1 MGDRG
6 CLPRGAV
13 DGGQGRPDRPSIQNA
28 SQNASVEELAKVKGL
43 NLKIAEEIVRARPFA
58 SLEDLVRV
66 RGIGAKTVARLKDL
80 VTL

>member
-1 MGDRG
+1 M
-6 CLPRGAV
+6 
-13 DGGQGRPDRPSIQNA
+13 
-28 SQNASVEELAKVKGL
+28 KGL